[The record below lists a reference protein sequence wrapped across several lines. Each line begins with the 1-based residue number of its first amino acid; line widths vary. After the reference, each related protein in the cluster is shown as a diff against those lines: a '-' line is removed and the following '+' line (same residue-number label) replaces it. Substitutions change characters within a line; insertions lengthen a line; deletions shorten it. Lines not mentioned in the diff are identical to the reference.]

1 MSEVPLYPTCTLLAT
16 TMDKVHLVRLFRV
29 GKLAV
34 QGLLDYKG
42 TPF

>member
-1 MSEVPLYPTCTLLAT
+1 MSEVPLYPTYALLVT
-16 TMDKVHLVRLFRV
+16 TMDEVHLVRLFPV